1 MTALIIFSLSIRGQ
15 EDLKK
20 KKKVKYRYNNGKWQ
34 QAFYTEFS
42 ALPEF
47 ILDFGSLGFLLLTN
61 PAPRRCSAN
70 CPFMLC
76 SIQRSMVTN
85 GTRRSFT
92 QIYRGIYSSI
102 ASSPCFINTCKNVV
116 FLEQR
121 LQKPVFVNKL
131 LLDKVTF
138 TYYICLFYTI
148 KAEVS
153 GCNRDYM
160 GYKPKIFTV

>member
-1 MTALIIFSLSIRGQ
+1 
-15 EDLKK
+15 
-20 KKKVKYRYNNGKWQ
+20 
-34 QAFYTEFS
+34 
-42 ALPEF
+42 
-47 ILDFGSLGFLLLTN
+47 
-61 PAPRRCSAN
+61 
-70 CPFMLC
+70 
-76 SIQRSMVTN
+76 MVTN
-85 GTRRSFT
+85 ETRRSFT

-160 GYKPKIFTV
+160 GYKPKIFTVWFPFRKDLPAIGNNHWCLTIFANFCKKESLILKVVLQYFETKNTEKHK